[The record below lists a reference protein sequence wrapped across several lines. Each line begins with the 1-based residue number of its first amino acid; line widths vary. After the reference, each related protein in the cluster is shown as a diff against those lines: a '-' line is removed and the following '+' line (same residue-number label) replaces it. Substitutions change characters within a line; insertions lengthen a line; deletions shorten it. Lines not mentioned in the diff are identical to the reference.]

1 MNYASFWKRAAAF
14 IIDNIIYS
22 IIASVLAN
30 IIGLMIGIGMGLS
43 GVAKPDEAS
52 LSTVLTGAVV
62 GLIVQLVVYIFYY
75 VWPESTSWQATI
87 GKRML
92 GLKVTDLNGQR
103 LSFLRSLG
111 RYAGMILSG
120 ITLCIGYL
128 MCFWTEKRQCL
139 HDLLANCLVMDTKPE
154 EKQGCAVAIAIGFVV
169 FFVFLIAGIVAAIAL
184 PQYVMAMERAHMAQ
198 AYSVLQDA
206 KNAQQ
211 IYMTDNRTPATG
223 WDQLGIRFN
232 CSVQADSKMCVAKD
246 FTYELA
252 GQSIVARRT
261 GTANPYTM
269 TIDLNGKLTCQTTD
283 NLTRRRC
290 EELASR

>member
-103 LSFLRSLG
+103 LSFLRSLQ
-111 RYAGMILSG
+111 R
-120 ITLCIGYL
+120 
-128 MCFWTEKRQCL
+128 R
-139 HDLLANCLVMDTKPE
+139 
-154 EKQGCAVAIAIGFVV
+154 
-169 FFVFLIAGIVAAIAL
+169 
-184 PQYVMAMERAHMAQ
+184 
-198 AYSVLQDA
+198 VL
-206 KNAQQ
+206 
-211 IYMTDNRTPATG
+211 Y
-223 WDQLGIRFN
+223 
-232 CSVQADSKMCVAKD
+232 
-246 FTYELA
+246 
-252 GQSIVARRT
+252 ARR
-261 GTANPYTM
+261 
-269 TIDLNGKLTCQTTD
+269 
-283 NLTRRRC
+283 R
-290 EELASR
+290 